1 MNINKNKQNLSSHS
15 HYAHSPKMAK
25 HSKKKQE
32 TSNKTKAHTTK
43 AGKRHACGTDGEID
57 EKELSVSV
65 THRRK
70 KAKLSVAI
78 EEVEDGD
85 SEIEE
90 IDVTSKPASDD
101 SDEVSHVYNY

>member
-1 MNINKNKQNLSSHS
+1 
-15 HYAHSPKMAK
+15 MAK

-32 TSNKTKAHTTK
+32 TSNKTKALTTK
-43 AGKRHACGTDGEID
+43 AGKQRACGTDGEID
-57 EKELSVSV
+57 EEKLSVSV
-65 THRRK
+65 THRWK

-90 IDVTSKPASDD
+90 INVTSKPASDD
-101 SDEVSHVYNY
+101 SDEVSHVAS